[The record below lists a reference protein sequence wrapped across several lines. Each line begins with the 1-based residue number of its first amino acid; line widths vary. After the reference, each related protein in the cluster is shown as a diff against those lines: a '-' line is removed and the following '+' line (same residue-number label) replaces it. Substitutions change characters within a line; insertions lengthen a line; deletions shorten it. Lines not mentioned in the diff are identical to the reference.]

1 MNENSKIKN
10 TFNLMIFVIS
20 LTIFVCMLILIATN
34 NNSLQTLD
42 NNIAFFC
49 SKNRLRFFDYFFVII
64 SYLGETKLIA
74 AFCLILLLLPNRK
87 DVGLPVVILTSISA
101 LLNLIIKIAV
111 IRERPDGYF
120 LTEPT
125 LGYSM
130 PTSYSFPSGH
140 SQTANLFYFSLV
152 FVSLKYFKHQWQ
164 KNILAIFTIFFC
176 CFMCFARIYLG
187 VHFFSDV
194 VAGLMLMISIIS
206 ISIFID
212 KKTNKCS
219 LNIYE

>member
-1 MNENSKIKN
+1 MNKHLKSNYIW
-10 TFNLMIFVIS
+10 NLIIFVFSI
-20 LTIFVCMLILIATN
+20 TIFFCLLILITTN

-42 NNIAFFC
+42 KQIAFFW
-49 SKNRLRFFDYFFVII
+49 SKNRLRFFDYFFVIV

-74 AFCLILLLLPNRK
+74 VFCLILLLLPNRK
-87 DVGLPVVILTSISA
+87 DVGLPIVILTSISA
-101 LLNLIIKIAV
+101 FINLIIKISLM
-111 IRERPDGYF
+111 RERPDGYF
-120 LTEPT
+120 LTEAT

-140 SQTANLFYFSLV
+140 SQTANLFYFSLI
-152 FVSLKYFKHQWQ
+152 FVCLKYFNHQWQ
-164 KNILAIFTIFFC
+164 KNFLAIFSIIF
-176 CFMCFARIYLG
+176 CFLMCFARIYLG
-187 VHFFSDV
+187 VHFFTDV

-206 ISIFID
+206 ISVFID